1 MYKNDLIR
9 KIKLISNVMTLQPGQ
24 ETITIHILASTS
36 RRKGNEKMKFGQLS
50 AVPT

>member
-1 MYKNDLIR
+1 
-9 KIKLISNVMTLQPGQ
+9 MTSQPGQ
-24 ETITIHILASTS
+24 ETITIHILTSIS